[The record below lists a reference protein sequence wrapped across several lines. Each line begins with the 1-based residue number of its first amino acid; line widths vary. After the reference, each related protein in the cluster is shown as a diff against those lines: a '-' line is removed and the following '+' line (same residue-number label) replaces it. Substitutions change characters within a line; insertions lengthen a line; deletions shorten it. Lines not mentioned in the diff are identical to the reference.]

1 MHSQTSPSPSSP
13 TAELSR
19 FLVELANKTDHR
31 LLDLARYRLADT
43 TAAIIFG
50 SRMPW
55 ARAVIDHAFS
65 MNATGKSTIVGED
78 AFSTNP
84 VMAALANGTSAHAFE
99 LDDVHEEAINH
110 PGAVVVPVA
119 LALAEDLNRSGR
131 ELLEAIVVGYEAM
144 GRAGIAV
151 GPVSHM
157 LSGFHPTSMSGVFG
171 AAAAAGR
178 LLNFDEVQLN
188 HAFGI
193 ASSMASGT
201 MEFVAS
207 GGMTKR
213 LHAGRAAE
221 GGLTAALLAARGFE
235 GPEDGL
241 AGRYGFCQI
250 YSDEP
255 QPELLTEDLGTRW
268 MMDEIT
274 VKPYA
279 ACSDI
284 HPLIQA
290 AIELRIEHNLQAE
303 DVKEIHAEAPLKA
316 VTQNDMDGTSSV
328 MAAQY
333 SAQFNIAAALVSN
346 PSDPD
351 TYKEERICQ
360 PDLAAM
366 QAKVLSIRHS
376 EEFEATY
383 AWKMGGRISITLVD
397 GSKLTK
403 AVHGQKGSMH
413 DQLNFNELSQKFARL
428 TEGKADPQL
437 TSIIESVIEAP
448 SLEKLTKAL
457 RQADIS

>member
-1 MHSQTSPSPSSP
+1 MRSQTSHSSSSS

-19 FLVELANKTDHR
+19 FLVELANKTDLR
-31 LLDLARYRLADT
+31 LLELAHYRLADT
-43 TAAIIFG
+43 IAVMIFG
-50 SRMPW
+50 SRLPW
-55 ARAVIDHAFS
+55 ARAVTDHALS
-65 MNATGKSTIVGED
+65 LDSKGKSTVVGNP
-78 AFSTNP
+78 AVSVNP

-131 ELLEAIVVGYEAM
+131 ELLEAIVIGYEAM

-151 GPVSHM
+151 GPASHM

-178 LLNFDEVQLN
+178 LLNFDEIQLN

-241 AGRYGFCQI
+241 AGRYGFCRI
-250 YSDEP
+250 FSDEP

-290 AIELRIEHNLQAE
+290 ATELRLEHNFQAA
-303 DVKEIHAEAPLKA
+303 DIQEIHAEAPLKA
-316 VTQNDMDGTSSV
+316 ITQNDMDGTTSV

-333 SAQFNIAAALVSN
+333 SAQFNIAAALVAD

-351 TYKEERICQ
+351 TYKEERICD

-366 QAKVLSIRHS
+366 QAKVVSLRHA

-383 AWKMGGRISITLVD
+383 AWKMGGRITITFVD

-403 AVHGQKGSMH
+403 TVHGQKGSMH
-413 DQLNFNELSQKFARL
+413 DHLNLNELSQKFARL
-428 TEGKADPQL
+428 TARQADPGL
-437 TSIIESVIEAP
+437 ASIIESTIDAP
-448 SLEKLTKAL
+448 SLEELTKAL
-457 RQADIS
+457 RQGDIS

>member
-1 MHSQTSPSPSSP
+1 MASRTSHNSPSP

-19 FLVELANKTDHR
+19 FLVELANKIDSR
-31 LLDLARYRLADT
+31 LLDLAHYRLADT
-43 TAAIIFG
+43 TAAMVFG
-50 SRMPW
+50 CGLPW
-55 ARAVIDHAFS
+55 ARAVIDHALS
-65 MNATGKSTIVGED
+65 LNSTGKSTVVGSSGIS
-78 AFSTNP
+78 ANP

-119 LALAEDLNRSGR
+119 LALAEELNRSGR
-131 ELLEAIVVGYEAM
+131 ELLEAIVIGYEAM

-171 AAAAAGR
+171 ATAAASC
-178 LLNFDEVQLN
+178 LLNFDEIQLN

-241 AGRYGFCQI
+241 AGRYGFCRVF
-250 YSDEP
+250 SDEP
-255 QPELLTEDLGTRW
+255 QTELLTEDLGTRW

-290 AIELRIEHNLQAE
+290 ATQLRLEYDIQAE
-303 DVKEIHAEAPLKA
+303 DVQEIHAEAPLKA
-316 VTQNDMDGTSSV
+316 VTQNDMDGTASV

-333 SAQFNIAAALVSN
+333 SAQFNIAAALVSD

-351 TYKEERICQ
+351 TYREERISD
-360 PDLAAM
+360 PSLAAM
-366 QAKVLSIRHS
+366 QSKVLSIRYA

-383 AWKMGGRISITLVD
+383 AWKMGGRITITLVD

-403 AVHGQKGSMH
+403 TVHGQKGSMH
-413 DQLNFNELSQKFARL
+413 DRLNFDELSQKFARL
-428 TEGKADPQL
+428 TAGRANPQL
-437 TSIIESVIEAP
+437 AAIIESTIDAQ

-457 RQADIS
+457 RQGDIS